1 MIQWYH
7 ITVNICFFRSRLQEI
22 KAELVEKNSK
32 LNDATENALWLKDN
46 YGQNE
51 GRNAAVDRKLENVE
65 QEMDDLKEKL
75 AQKNAQLELIL
86 YKKQSYELSMDK
98 FMAWCVSVDKTMR
111 SQEPV
116 SLRYPEIVSQQRVIK
131 VGCFGELRIETRKKR
146 AQLAVSSRCVST
158 QPLPLVRLLRY
169 C

>member
-1 MIQWYH
+1 M
-7 ITVNICFFRSRLQEI
+7 QEI
-22 KAELVEKNSK
+22 KTELVDKNSK

-46 YGQNE
+46 YGQNDA
-51 GRNAAVDRKLENVE
+51 RNAAVDRRLEKVE

-75 AQKNAQLELIL
+75 AQKNSQLEIIL

-116 SLRYPEIVSQQRVIK
+116 SLRYPEIISQERVVK
-131 VGCFGELRIETRKKR
+131 VAC
-146 AQLAVSSRCVST
+146 
-158 QPLPLVRLLRY
+158 
-169 C
+169 